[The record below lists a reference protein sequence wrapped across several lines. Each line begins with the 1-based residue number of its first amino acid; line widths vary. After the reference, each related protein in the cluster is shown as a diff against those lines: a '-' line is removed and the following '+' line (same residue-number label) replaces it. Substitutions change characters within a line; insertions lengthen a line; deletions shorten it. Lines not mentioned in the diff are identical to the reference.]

1 MLAYQT
7 AVQELYQLGH
17 ELHKAASYKFDL
29 KHMRVLC
36 EALDSPHT
44 RFPSVLIAG
53 TNGKGSTAATL
64 ASILRTAGYRTGLF
78 TSPHLV
84 RINERIQID
93 GNAISDADFAA
104 GYECVHAV
112 ATELVANGRL
122 PWHPS
127 FFETITALAFR
138 HFAKQRV
145 DIVVAEVGMG
155 GRLDATNILE
165 PLVCVVTDIDLD
177 HQKFLGNTIREIA
190 GEKAGIMRRGRP
202 LVMLPQHPEANE
214 TLGQAMEETG
224 AVPVNAARYVAA
236 VSHPS
241 DSEKTV
247 AGDPGSRRGFTM
259 DIMGE
264 EVEIE
269 TPLLGRHQLRNL
281 ALAISAAEELVK
293 QGWAISARQIAEG
306 IRLTRWPGRFQIVP
320 PEADGSRPELV
331 IDVAHNPAGAW
342 ALRAG
347 LSEYFAPGS
356 PLRAAF
362 ARSGVEAAGGPVE
375 RKLIL
380 IYGAMR
386 DKAIRDVGRI
396 LFPLAEKVV
405 LTRAG
410 GNPRAAT
417 ILELME
423 AVGDCGT
430 PLVETPSVADALRQ
444 AMAEA
449 QPFGPRALLVIT
461 GSIYVVGEAM
471 QALGIRP

>member
-7 AVQELYQLGH
+7 AVRELYQLGH
-17 ELHKAASYKFDL
+17 ELHQTASYKFDL

-36 EALDSPHT
+36 EALDSPQT
-44 RFPSVLIAG
+44 KFPSVLIAG

-64 ASILRTAGYRTGLF
+64 ASILGAAGYRTGLY

-93 GNAISDADFAA
+93 GDTISDADFAA

-112 ATELVANGRL
+112 AAELVANGRL

-127 FFETITALAFR
+127 FFETMTALAFR
-138 HFAKQRV
+138 HFAQQRV
-145 DIVVAEVGMG
+145 EIVVAEVGMG

-165 PLVCVVTDIDLD
+165 PLVCVITDIDLD

-202 LVMLPQHPEANE
+202 LVTLPQHPEANE
-214 TLGQAMEETG
+214 TLGRAMEESG
-224 AVPVNAARYVAA
+224 AVAVNAAHYVAA
-236 VSHPS
+236 VSPRA
-241 DSEKTV
+241 SELVHHEAARTSF
-247 AGDPGSRRGFTM
+247 AM

-269 TPLLGRHQLRNL
+269 TPLIGRHQLRNL

-293 QGWAISARQIAEG
+293 QGWAISPRQVAEG

-320 PEADGSRPELV
+320 PEADGSRPEMV

-347 LSEYFAPGS
+347 LSEHFAPGS

-362 ARSGVEAAGGPVE
+362 ARSGVEATGGAGE
-375 RKLIL
+375 RKLIM
-380 IYGAMR
+380 IYGSMR
-386 DKAIRDVGRI
+386 DKAIREVGRI

-417 ILELME
+417 TAELAE

-430 PLVETPSVADALRQ
+430 PLLEAPNVAEALRR
-444 AMAEA
+444 ALAEA

-461 GSIYVVGEAM
+461 GSIYIVGEAM
-471 QALGIRP
+471 QALGVRP

>member
-7 AVQELYQLGH
+7 AVAELYHLGH
-17 ELHKAASYKFDL
+17 ELHKTASYKFDL

-44 RFPSVLIAG
+44 KFPSVLIAG

-64 ASILRTAGYRTGLF
+64 ASIVRTAGYRTGLY

-84 RINERIQID
+84 RINERIRID
-93 GNAISDADFAA
+93 GDAISDADFAA

-112 ATELVANGRL
+112 AAELVANGRL

-127 FFETITALAFR
+127 FFETMTALAFR
-138 HFAKQRV
+138 HFAQQRV
-145 DIVVAEVGMG
+145 NIVVAEVGMG

-165 PLVCVVTDIDLD
+165 PLVCIITDIDLD
-177 HQKFLGNTIREIA
+177 HEKFLGSTIREIA

-202 LVMLPQHPEANE
+202 LVTLPQHPEANGV
-214 TLGQAMEETG
+214 LGRAMEETG
-224 AVPVNAARYVAA
+224 AVAVNAARYVAA
-236 VSHPS
+236 QQTTH
-241 DSEKTV
+241 T
-247 AGDPGSRRGFTM
+247 GFAM
-259 DIMGE
+259 DIMGK

-269 TPLLGRHQLRNL
+269 TPLMGRHQLRNL

-293 QGWAISARQIAEG
+293 QGWAISPRQVAEG

-320 PEADGSRPELV
+320 PEADGSRPEMV

-347 LSEYFAPGS
+347 LSEHFAGS
-356 PLRAAF
+356 PL
-362 ARSGVEAAGGPVE
+362 E
-375 RKLIL
+375 RKLIM

-386 DKAIRDVGRI
+386 DKAIREVGRI

-410 GNPRAAT
+410 GNPRAAAT
-417 ILELME
+417 TELVE

-430 PLVETPSVADALRQ
+430 PLLEAPNVAEAVRQ
-444 AMAEA
+444 AMAA
-449 QPFGPRALLVIT
+449 ARPFGPRALLVIT
-461 GSIYVVGEAM
+461 GSIYIVGEAM
-471 QALGIRP
+471 QALGVRP

>member
-1 MLAYQT
+1 M
-7 AVQELYQLGH
+7 
-17 ELHKAASYKFDL
+17 
-29 KHMRVLC
+29 
-36 EALDSPHT
+36 
-44 RFPSVLIAG
+44 
-53 TNGKGSTAATL
+53 
-64 ASILRTAGYRTGLF
+64 
-78 TSPHLV
+78 
-84 RINERIQID
+84 
-93 GNAISDADFAA
+93 
-104 GYECVHAV
+104 
-112 ATELVANGRL
+112 
-122 PWHPS
+122 
-127 FFETITALAFR
+127 TALAFR
-138 HFAKQRV
+138 HFAQQRV

-165 PLVCVVTDIDLD
+165 PLVCVITDIDLD

-202 LVMLPQHPEANE
+202 LVTLPQHPEANE
-214 TLGQAMEETG
+214 ITRQGYGRNRRICSERGALRGPAPRAGGRSVARTRLPPQRQRENCRWGPRLPTPTSHKRACRGPRLG
-224 AVPVNAARYVAA
+224 
-236 VSHPS
+236 
-241 DSEKTV
+241 
-247 AGDPGSRRGFTM
+247 RGFAM

-269 TPLLGRHQLRNL
+269 TPLIGRHQLRNL

-293 QGWAISARQIAEG
+293 QGWAISPRQIAEG

-320 PEADGSRPELV
+320 PEADGSRPEMV

-342 ALRAG
+342 ALRAE
-347 LSEYFAPGS
+347 LSEHFAPGS
-356 PLRAAF
+356 PLCAAF
-362 ARSGVEAAGGPVE
+362 ARSGVEAGESPVE
-375 RKLIL
+375 RKLIM

-386 DKAIRDVGRI
+386 DKAIREVGRI

-417 ILELME
+417 TAELVE

-430 PLVETPSVADALRQ
+430 PLVQAPNVAEAVRQ
-444 AMAEA
+444 AIAEA

-461 GSIYVVGEAM
+461 GSIYIVGEAM

>member
-1 MLAYQT
+1 M
-7 AVQELYQLGH
+7 
-17 ELHKAASYKFDL
+17 
-29 KHMRVLC
+29 
-36 EALDSPHT
+36 
-44 RFPSVLIAG
+44 
-53 TNGKGSTAATL
+53 
-64 ASILRTAGYRTGLF
+64 
-78 TSPHLV
+78 
-84 RINERIQID
+84 
-93 GNAISDADFAA
+93 
-104 GYECVHAV
+104 
-112 ATELVANGRL
+112 
-122 PWHPS
+122 
-127 FFETITALAFR
+127 TALAFR
-138 HFAKQRV
+138 HFAQQRV

-165 PLVCVVTDIDLD
+165 PLVCVITDIDLD

-202 LVMLPQHPEANE
+202 LVTLPQHPEANE
-214 TLGQAMEETG
+214 TLGRAMEETG

-236 VSHPS
+236 RLRPCAHTPTACAPGTGDGSPS
-241 DSEKTV
+241 
-247 AGDPGSRRGFTM
+247 GYRRGFAL

-269 TPLLGRHQLRNL
+269 APLIGRHQLRNL

-293 QGWAISARQIAEG
+293 QGWAISPRQVAEG

-320 PEADGSRPELV
+320 PEADGSRPEMV

-347 LSEYFAPGS
+347 LSEHFTTESPG
-356 PLRAAF
+356 
-362 ARSGVEAAGGPVE
+362 E
-375 RKLIL
+375 RKLIM
-380 IYGAMR
+380 IYGSMR
-386 DKAIRDVGRI
+386 DKAIREVGRI

-417 ILELME
+417 TAELAE

-430 PLVETPSVADALRQ
+430 PLLEAPNVVEALRR
-444 AMAEA
+444 ALAEA

-461 GSIYVVGEAM
+461 GSIYIVGEAM
-471 QALGIRP
+471 QALGVRS